1 MGWMPTTMDPVRSQE
16 LLLAH
21 PRFTHLLGYSSDT
34 VRRQLQAPTDT
45 DTAETNV
52 PATTARRDVS
62 PSSLMIAG
70 RQKIRLESSESG
82 RHDPVQNL
90 DTVVGKIQATDRRA
104 CFI

>member
-1 MGWMPTTMDPVRSQE
+1 MGWMPTTMDPIRSQE

-21 PRFTHLLGYSSDT
+21 PGFTHLLRYSSDT

-45 DTAETNV
+45 DTADTNV
-52 PATTARRDVS
+52 PATTARRDAS

-70 RQKIRLESSESG
+70 RQKIRLESLESG
-82 RHDPVQNL
+82 RHVPVQNL